1 MSSPYQKQYTLT
13 ICFIIFIMNNNSF
26 IKGENTVPRT
36 PEQYEALRL
45 ATRTKIQTAAM
56 RLFVR
61 QGYGSTN
68 VQHIADQAGI
78 STGLLY
84 RHYKTKDQLFEELV
98 QFAMAGLE
106 ALIAK
111 FQTSDNPVEELSRF
125 ADEVHLDLSTGD
137 ELAHLLLLMT
147 QSFFS
152 TETDGR
158 QAALKKIN
166 SDLLQATAALIVQG
180 QRQGKLREGEAFEM
194 AQYFFSSI
202 QGLAVMKVMLEEQ
215 FSMPSRSLLTLVFE
229 KEGETL

>member
-1 MSSPYQKQYTLT
+1 M
-13 ICFIIFIMNNNSF
+13 
-26 IKGENTVPRT
+26 PRT
-36 PEQYEALRL
+36 PEQYEAMRL

-106 ALIAK
+106 TLIAR
-111 FQTSDNPVEELSRF
+111 FQTSDEPAEELARF
-125 ADEVHLDLSTGD
+125 ANEVYLDLSSGD
-137 ELAHLLLLMT
+137 DLGHLLLLMS

-158 QAALKKIN
+158 KAALKQIN
-166 SDLLQATAALIVQG
+166 TDLLQATATLIVQG
-180 QRQGKLREGEAFEM
+180 QRQGQLREGNAFEM

-202 QGLAVMKVMLEEQ
+202 QGLAMMKVMLEEK
-215 FSMPSRSLLTLVFE
+215 FTMPSRSLLTLVFE

>member
-1 MSSPYQKQYTLT
+1 
-13 ICFIIFIMNNNSF
+13 MNKISF
-26 IKGENTVPRT
+26 IKGETQMPRT
-36 PEQYEALRL
+36 PEQYEAMRL

-56 RLFVR
+56 QLFVR

-106 ALIAK
+106 TLIVK
-111 FQTSDNPVEELSRF
+111 FQTSDEPAEELARF
-125 ADEVHLDLSTGD
+125 ANEVYLDLSSGD
-137 ELAHLLLLMT
+137 DLGHLLLLMT

-152 TETDGR
+152 TETDGWK
-158 QAALKKIN
+158 AALKQIHT
-166 SDLLQATAALIVQG
+166 DLLQATAELIIQG
-180 QRQGKLREGEAFEM
+180 QRQGKLREGNAFEM

-202 QGLAVMKVMLEEQ
+202 QGLAMMKMMLEEK

>member
-1 MSSPYQKQYTLT
+1 M
-13 ICFIIFIMNNNSF
+13 
-26 IKGENTVPRT
+26 PRT
-36 PEQYEALRL
+36 PEQYEAMRL

-98 QFAMAGLE
+98 QFAMTGLE
-106 ALIAK
+106 TLIGK
-111 FQTSDNPVEELSRF
+111 FQISDEPAEELARF
-125 ADEVHLDLSTGD
+125 ANEVYLDLSSGD
-137 ELAHLLLLMT
+137 DLGHLLLLMS

-158 QAALKKIN
+158 KAALKQIN
-166 SDLLQATAALIVQG
+166 TDLLQATAALIVQG
-180 QRQGKLREGEAFEM
+180 QRQGKLREGNAYEM
-194 AQYFFSSI
+194 AQ
-202 QGLAVMKVMLEEQ
+202 
-215 FSMPSRSLLTLVFE
+215 
-229 KEGETL
+229 

>member
-1 MSSPYQKQYTLT
+1 M
-13 ICFIIFIMNNNSF
+13 
-26 IKGENTVPRT
+26 PRT
-36 PEQYEALRL
+36 PEQYETMRL

-78 STGLLY
+78 STGLMY

-111 FQTSDNPVEELSRF
+111 FQYTEEPAEELERF
-125 ADEVHLDLSTGD
+125 ANEVYLDLSSGD
-137 ELAHLLLLMT
+137 DLGHLLLLMT

-158 QAALKKIN
+158 REELKQIHI
-166 SDLLQATAALIVQG
+166 DLMQATTALIVKG
-180 QRQGKLREGEAFEM
+180 QRQGKFREGNATEM

-202 QGLAVMKVMLEEQ
+202 QGLAMMKMMLEEK
-215 FSMPSRSLLTLVFE
+215 FSMPSRSLLTLVF
-229 KEGETL
+229 KQEGETL

>member
-1 MSSPYQKQYTLT
+1 MLT
-13 ICFIIFIMNNNSF
+13 IYILDFIMNKISF
-26 IKGENTVPRT
+26 IKGATQMPRT
-36 PEQYEALRL
+36 PEQYEAMRL

-56 RLFVR
+56 QLFVR

-106 ALIAK
+106 TLIVK
-111 FQTSDNPVEELSRF
+111 FQTSDEPAEELARF
-125 ADEVHLDLSTGD
+125 ANEVYLDLSSGD
-137 ELAHLLLLMT
+137 DLGHLLLLMT

-152 TETDGR
+152 TETDGWK
-158 QAALKKIN
+158 AALKQIHT
-166 SDLLQATAALIVQG
+166 DLLQATAELIIQG
-180 QRQGKLREGEAFEM
+180 QRQGKLREGNAFEM

-202 QGLAVMKVMLEEQ
+202 QGLAMMKMMLEEK